1 MCERT
6 APMESLNRPL
16 EKRYCWNSAIAA
28 WAPLLLCALAFA
40 ESFPDPLEAGW
51 NGKPVCEKIHE
62 DKQQRILRCTF
73 PPGVGHEVHFHAP
86 HFGYVIAGGKMRI
99 RDKAGEREVDL
110 PANYNWVSEGVDWHE
125 VLNIGETTSIYL
137 IVETL

>member
-1 MCERT
+1 M
-6 APMESLNRPL
+6 
-16 EKRYCWNSAIAA
+16 NSRALWIRRSCACAA
-28 WAPLLLCALAFA
+28 TVALQAALLHSKLTFA
-40 ESFPDPLEAGW
+40 EQLPDPLAAGW

-73 PPGVGHEVHFHAP
+73 PPGDGHEVHFHAP

-99 RDKAGEREVDL
+99 RDEAGEREVDL
-110 PANYNWVSEGVDWHE
+110 LAHYSWVSEGINWHE

-137 IVETL
+137 IIETL

>member
-1 MCERT
+1 MNSRALWTRRSGASC
-6 APMESLNRPL
+6 ASGPQ
-16 EKRYCWNSAIAA
+16 SAIAA
-28 WAPLLLCALAFA
+28 WAPLLLCALTFA
-40 ESFPDPLEAGW
+40 EQLPDPLEAGW

-73 PPGVGHEVHFHAP
+73 PPGDGHEVHFHAP

-99 RDKAGEREVDL
+99 RDEAGEREVDL
-110 PANYNWVSEGVDWHE
+110 PAHYSWVSDGINWHE

-137 IVETL
+137 IVENL